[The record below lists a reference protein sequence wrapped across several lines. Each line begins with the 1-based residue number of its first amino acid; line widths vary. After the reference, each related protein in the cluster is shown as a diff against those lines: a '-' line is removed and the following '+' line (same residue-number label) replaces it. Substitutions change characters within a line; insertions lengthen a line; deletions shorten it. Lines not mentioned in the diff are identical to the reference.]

1 MLAVIAPDLDHLAER
16 SDVDQLPTT
25 AEADADP
32 DRPLGRCSAVAQ
44 RAHHRV
50 VVAAH
55 HLDRPLQPV
64 DLPIGGSRET
74 LRERQLEDHERGDDR
89 LEEAGPTPAS
99 TPEEQRSDRL
109 ATGARAVLLVE
120 LVLALAGGALHHLQ
134 IQGDIEFRSLTA
146 TTLLVAG
153 SGAIVFGLLCLGLL
167 RRFAGTDISSYLG
180 WPALG
185 AGAIT
190 AMFIG
195 AAFAGSQPDRGDS
208 TFLRR
213 NLTCAI
219 LVSAVPAVWFAL
231 DLSDT
236 SKTETAWTALA
247 VLVVIVPPAIHA
259 IRRRAQLERVRKAG
273 LRPRL

>member
-1 MLAVIAPDLDHLAER
+1 M
-16 SDVDQLPTT
+16 
-25 AEADADP
+25 
-32 DRPLGRCSAVAQ
+32 GVAK
-44 RAHHRV
+44 
-50 VVAAH
+50 
-55 HLDRPLQPV
+55 
-64 DLPIGGSRET
+64 T

-99 TPEEQRSDRL
+99 TPEEQRRDRL
-109 ATGARAVLLVE
+109 ATGAKAVLLVE

-153 SGAIVFGLLCLGLL
+153 SGAIVFGLLCLGLV
-167 RRFAGTDISSYLG
+167 RRFASTEKRADGLAIAASVALFPVLLWFSYFIGRSGGYCIKEFPDGSERDFTCVLQESGAHLLVDDISSYLG

-190 AMFIG
+190 AMFIA
-195 AAFAGSQPDRGDS
+195 AAFACSRPDRGDS

-219 LVSAVPAVWFAL
+219 LVSAVPAVVFAL
-231 DLSDT
+231 DLGDAA
-236 SKTETAWTALA
+236 KTEMAWTALA
-247 VLVVIVPPAIHA
+247 VLVVIAPPAIHA
-259 IRRRAQLERVRKAG
+259 IRRRTQLERVRKAG
-273 LRPRL
+273 LRPRF